1 MKRYARRRAAFAAL
15 GLCCVVSH
23 AVARTRRPRFEP
35 TDLELE
41 APGTAELD
49 VQAGPSIG
57 GGDTGNRFVVPD
69 LEVDLGLLPNV
80 EFDVDAALA
89 FDHFDTPH
97 ASLDGEAV
105 WTSVKLGL
113 ADTHNDKGA
122 YNFAAGLQLGP
133 RLPTVGT
140 RGLGYAG
147 LALLG
152 VAKDRLHLVGNLG
165 AIVDPGERITSG
177 QAKSLVAGIDLD
189 LDLDGRDQWSFVGEL
204 ATAVYVSDDPDELT
218 VTGGFAYNVLPSL
231 ELSAILLA
239 GLLPGADRGAILFGV
254 SPKVSLW

>member
-1 MKRYARRRAAFAAL
+1 LRRRARRLSVVAAL
-15 GLCCVVSH
+15 CLCCV
-23 AVARTRRPRFEP
+23 ANGAAARGRRPRFEP

-41 APGTAELD
+41 DSGTAEFDL
-49 VQAGPSIG
+49 QAGPAIG
-57 GGDTGNRFVVPD
+57 GSDAGNRFVVPD

-89 FDHFDTPH
+89 VDHFDGSHPT
-97 ASLDGEAV
+97 LDGEAI
-105 WTSVKLGL
+105 WTSMKLGL
-113 ADTHNDKGA
+113 ADTHNAKSD

-152 VAKDRLHLVGNLG
+152 LAKERLHLVGNIG
-165 AIVDPGERITSG
+165 AIVDPGEHITSG
-177 QAKSLVAGIDLD
+177 QAKSFVAGLDLD
-189 LDLDGRDQWSFVGEL
+189 LDLDGRDAWSLIGEL
-204 ATAVYVSDDPDELT
+204 ATALYVSDDPNELT
-218 VTGGFAYNVLPSL
+218 MTGGFAYNVLPSL

-239 GLLPGADRGAILFGV
+239 GFLPGGDRGAILFGV
-254 SPKVSLW
+254 SPKVALW